1 MSEVFFPP
9 YNIGANL
16 TQNLFFAATL
26 GSKLR
31 TKAYVSQR

>member
-1 MSEVFFPP
+1 MSDFFSPL
-9 YNIGANL
+9 YNIGAKL
-16 TQNLFFAATL
+16 AQNLCFAAAL